1 MIPVDAR
8 DNGVN
13 ITLSNQFGVFEH
25 NTTKMICNFNPTW
38 QEDNKKIDEKFKK
51 ALKFAKEIIKR
62 EMAWARALIEGE
74 KGVSEEIEKQNNP
87 EILILDREI
96 EWKEAVS
103 KNKNIKFVIYYK
115 KYDLEWCI
123 QSARD
128 NLKEYGTDRALFPES
143 WRGLRDE
150 ELREVSGIKEAV
162 FCHRA
167 GFFAVLK
174 SKEGALSMAKKA
186 LQDYD

>member
-1 MIPVDAR
+1 
-8 DNGVN
+8 
-13 ITLSNQFGVFEH
+13 
-25 NTTKMICNFNPTW
+25 
-38 QEDNKKIDEKFKK
+38 
-51 ALKFAKEIIKR
+51 
-62 EMAWARALIEGE
+62 MAWARALIEGE